1 MTANDKLEKAYQTNK
16 IISYAL
22 AASILLYAVIVEIF
36 RFKGITL
43 NLLAPAVLEKLRF
56 VFVFLSFA
64 LYFIINFINQKLLV
78 KKSTDTQESLLQKLA
93 LANIVSLAFCEL
105 PALFGFVL
113 FLGSANPRDFYL
125 LLIISVLLFYF
136 FFPRYSFWSNWSRVV
151 DTSALSHKV
160 YGPAVRRAPASS
172 SPVVHGMLPK
182 EFIR

>member
-1 MTANDKLEKAYQTNK
+1 MTANNKLEKAYQINK

-22 AASILLYAVIVEIF
+22 AASMLLYVVIVEAF

-43 NLLAPAVLEKLRF
+43 NLLPPAVLDKLRF

-64 LYFIINFINQKLLV
+64 LYFIINFINQKLLI
-78 KKSTDTQESLLQKLA
+78 KKSADSQESLLQKLT
-93 LANIVSLAFCEL
+93 LTNIISLACCEL

-113 FLGSANPRDFYL
+113 FLCSSNPRDFYL

-151 DTSALSHKV
+151 DTSGLS
-160 YGPAVRRAPASS
+160 
-172 SPVVHGMLPK
+172 
-182 EFIR
+182 